1 MAKVLQV
8 DDGGPD
14 IGVWR
19 PLACD
24 HLARP
29 AERALIG
36 LITLATDPV
45 IEEEMRRYLPVP
57 GIGIYGNRIPMAKRV
72 DLSTLG
78 AMADGITE
86 AAALIMPNDDL
97 DVVAYGCTSGAMT
110 IGPDRVAELV
120 RLAKPGA
127 AVTNPITAGLTGLKA
142 LGAKRLAVI
151 TPYIDEINEPLAA
164 FITDQGFEIVACA
177 SFKQETD
184 PEICRVTPA
193 SIRAGALD
201 VGAAADADALFISCT
216 GMRASTIIDQL
227 ERDLGK
233 PVVASNQALA
243 WHALRLAGL
252 NDRIEGFGSLLT
264 APL

>member
-1 MAKVLQV
+1 MAKVLHA
-8 DDGGPD
+8 DDGGAD
-14 IGVWR
+14 IGAWQL
-19 PLACD
+19 LACD
-24 HLARP
+24 HLPRP

-45 IEEEMRRYLPVP
+45 IEEEVRRYLPVP
-57 GIGIYGNRIPMAKRV
+57 GIGIYANRIPMATRV

-78 AMADGITE
+78 AMADGLTE
-86 AAALIMPNDDL
+86 AADLILPNDDL

-120 RLAKPGA
+120 RQAKPGA

-142 LGAKRLAVI
+142 LGAKRIAVI
-151 TPYIDEINEPLAA
+151 TPYIDEVNEPLAA
-164 FITDQGFEIVACA
+164 FITNEGFEIVECA

-193 SIRAGALD
+193 SIRAAALD
-201 VGAAADADALFISCT
+201 VGAAPDADALFISCT

-227 ERDLGK
+227 EQDLGK

-252 NDRIEGFGSLLT
+252 DDHIEGFGSLLT
-264 APL
+264 TPL

>member
-1 MAKVLQV
+1 MARVLEK
-8 DDGGPD
+8 DDSAASETA
-14 IGVWR
+14 WQ
-19 PLACD
+19 
-24 HLARP
+24 HLPCSHDKRP
-29 AERALIG
+29 AERAMIG

-57 GIGIYGNRIPMAKRV
+57 GIGIYANRIPMATRV

-78 AMADGITE
+78 AMADGIAD
-86 AAALIMPNDDL
+86 AASLIMPNDDL

-110 IGPDRVAELV
+110 IGPDRVAALV
-120 RLAKPGA
+120 HQVKPGA

-151 TPYIDEINEPLAA
+151 TPYIDEVNAPLAA
-164 FITDQGFEIVACA
+164 FIDAQGFEIVVCA

-184 PEICRVTPA
+184 PEICRVTPD
-193 SIRAGALD
+193 SIRQAGLRI
-201 VGAAADADALFISCT
+201 GAAPDADALFISCT
-216 GMRASTIIDQL
+216 GMRASGIIDEM
-227 ERDLGK
+227 ERELGK
-233 PVVASNQALA
+233 PVVASNQALS

-264 APL
+264 LPL

>member
-1 MAKVLQV
+1 MAKVLEI
-8 DDGGPD
+8 DDSATARTA
-14 IGVWR
+14 WR
-19 PLACD
+19 
-24 HLARP
+24 HLSCSHDEQP
-29 AERALIG
+29 AERAMIG

-45 IEEEMRRYLPVP
+45 IEDEMRRYLPVP
-57 GIGIYGNRIPMAKRV
+57 GIGIYANRIPMATRI

-78 AMADGITE
+78 AMADGIAE
-86 AAALIMPNDDL
+86 AASLILPSDDL

-120 RLAKPGA
+120 HQVKPGA

-142 LGAKRLAVI
+142 LGARRIAVI
-151 TPYIDEINEPLAA
+151 TPYIDEVNAPLAA
-164 FITDQGFEIVACA
+164 FIEAQGFEIVARA

-193 SIRAGALD
+193 AIRAAALD
-201 VGAAADADALFISCT
+201 VGAAPDAEALFISCT
-216 GMRASTIIDQL
+216 GMRASGIIDQL

-233 PVVASNQALA
+233 PVVASNQALS

-252 NDRIEGFGSLLT
+252 DDRIEGFGSLLT
-264 APL
+264 LPL